1 MEGDFNRIIQD
12 VEMAGQNSPNLREI
26 SELQN
31 EGGSDVFTSTRHIN
45 NTENVR
51 PIFQYIHLRFDGV
64 HPLPPW
70 LHILMYFCAIT

>member
-1 MEGDFNRIIQD
+1 MKGDFNRINQD

-51 PIFQYIHLRFDGV
+51 SINQYIRLRVDGV
-64 HPLPPW
+64 HPMPP
-70 LHILMYFCAIT
+70 